1 MGKLRTSAGIGGIIS
16 SNVVAKSKNCVDE
29 KAALASSCSWEIPQ
43 DHHDQCLQ
51 DSLSS
56 QCCYWTAP
64 FLKVLF
70 LASRASGLN
79 FPCSALS
86 ESIYTAITFKPYRLA
101 WKKKKR
107 HKHGRIPTL
116 SRSLTPSHDN
126 SSRNLSIEYLMSHSL
141 SISTTFTCWSV
152 ARPAEMVSRKR

>member
-1 MGKLRTSAGIGGIIS
+1 MGKLRTCAGIGGIIS

-43 DHHDQCLQ
+43 DHLDQCLQ

-70 LASRASGLN
+70 PASRASGLN

-86 ESIYTAITFKPYRLA
+86 ESIYTAIPFKPYRLA
-101 WKKKKR
+101 WKKR
-107 HKHGRIPTL
+107 NGTNMGGSLL
-116 SRSLTPSHDN
+116 SVG
-126 SSRNLSIEYLMSHSL
+126 HSL
-141 SISTTFTCWSV
+141 PHMINHQEILALNISCHTHSV
-152 ARPAEMVSRKR
+152 SQQRKHVDQ